1 MLVAANRDT
10 VFTRLVELVE
20 HPEWL
25 HDDRFSIHGA
35 RGEHMAELDQL
46 VSAWTCV
53 QDSADLLDRPHE
65 AGVPAGLI
73 YTAEDMLSD
82 PHVQARQA
90 IVRLMHA
97 KLGAFPMQNLAPRL
111 SRTPG
116 SVQSLGPELGEHN
129 DDLRPGARAGP
140 GRPSATPRARG
151 DLTIAPHTPTH
162 HPRPRSRAMAAQEK
176 ALSVRTITSAF
187 AQELVANAEKVATTN
202 GKPMV
207 ITVVDREGNLKAFSR
222 MDGTPLLSVETS
234 QNRAYTA
241 AAFGLSTDT

>member
-1 MLVAANRDT
+1 VLVAVNRDT
-10 VFTRLVELVE
+10 VFTRLAELME
-20 HPEWL
+20 HPAWL

-46 VSAWTCV
+46 VSAWTRV
-53 QDSADLLDRPHE
+53 QDSADVLDRLHE

-116 SVQSLGPELGEHN
+116 SVSPSVRNSASTTPVPTRSTTGCSGWTRAPERN
-129 DDLRPGARAGP
+129 STRAG
-140 GRPSATPRARG
+140 
-151 DLTIAPHTPTH
+151 
-162 HPRPRSRAMAAQEK
+162 
-176 ALSVRTITSAF
+176 
-187 AQELVANAEKVATTN
+187 
-202 GKPMV
+202 
-207 ITVVDREGNLKAFSR
+207 
-222 MDGTPLLSVETS
+222 
-234 QNRAYTA
+234 
-241 AAFGLSTDT
+241 